1 MSWHAENYNITHEF
15 ASTLKEM
22 KVLQACVDT
31 YVNTNE
37 LSHSVLFLHKLRTA
51 KDDVYNKDYI
61 MLCGSSCSVFPSSD
75 WVLVWKKLFFLT
87 STVLL

>member
-1 MSWHAENYNITHEF
+1 MSWHAENYNITYEF

-22 KVLQACVDT
+22 A

-51 KDDVYNKDYI
+51 KDDVYNIDYI
-61 MLCGSSCSVFPSSD
+61 MLCGSSCSVFASSD
-75 WVLVWKKLFFLT
+75 WVLVSKKLFFLT